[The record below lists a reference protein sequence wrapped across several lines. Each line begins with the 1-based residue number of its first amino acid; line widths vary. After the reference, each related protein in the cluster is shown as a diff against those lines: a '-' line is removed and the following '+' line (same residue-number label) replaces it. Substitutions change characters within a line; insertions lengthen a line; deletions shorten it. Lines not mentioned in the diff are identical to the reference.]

1 MSHEID
7 YKRLRSPPKQRYGLT
22 LFLTLFQVA
31 FIVLFAY
38 KCKSVSFDKEEAPRL
53 YPMFMDVHSMMF
65 VGFGFLMTFL
75 KRYGYGAIGF
85 NFLVAAYVLEL
96 SLLVRG
102 LLHSKF
108 GSFTLNIESLLV
120 ADFCAAAVLISFGAV
135 IGKASISQLI
145 IMATIEVIVQS
156 FNEYIGLEFLKA
168 YDIGES
174 MYVHVFGAYFG
185 LAVAKVLNNRD
196 LENENES
203 STYNSDLFSMIGTI
217 FLWIYW
223 PSFNSAVA
231 KDEGQMRAIV
241 NTYLSI
247 ASSCITTFIISTLV
261 GKGKLNMVHVQ
272 NATLAGGVA
281 VGTMAD
287 MAILPSSAMMI
298 GSVAGVVSTL
308 GFEYVTPLLKKIY
321 LHDTCGVNN
330 LHGMPGL
337 ISGIGGAIVATFAT
351 TQSFTFGEDTNRM
364 YTFYPSRIPIFN
376 STEYLNRSLNATE
389 YSSGGYGRSGAA
401 QGAYQMA
408 ALCLTL
414 IVAIVSGMITGL
426 IMKSP
431 IFEQIKENDEMFD
444 DQSNWITPSDYAY
457 HGKSNDNLEQ
467 GTDLKN
473 LRV

>member
-1 MSHEID
+1 MSHDID
-7 YKRLRSPPKQRYGLT
+7 YKRMRTPPKQRFSLT
-22 LFLTLFQVA
+22 FFLSIFQIV

-38 KCKSVSFDKEEAPRL
+38 KCKSVKYDKEEVPRL

-96 SLLVRG
+96 ALLVRG
-102 LLHSKF
+102 LIDSDF
-108 GSFTLNIESLLV
+108 GPFTLNIESLLV
-120 ADFCAAAVLISFGAV
+120 ADFCAATVLISFGAV

-145 IMATIEVIVQS
+145 IMATVEVIVQS
-156 FNEYIGLEFLKA
+156 LNEHIGLKYLKA

-196 LENENES
+196 LENQNES

-287 MAILPSSAMMI
+287 MAILPSSAMLI

-308 GFEYVTPLLKKIY
+308 GFEYLTPLLKKIY

-337 ISGIGGAIVATFAT
+337 ISGIGGAIVASLAT
-351 TQSFTFGEDTNRM
+351 TQSFTFGNDTTRM
-364 YTFYPSRIPIFN
+364 YSFYPSRIPLFN
-376 STEYLNRSLNATE
+376 STEYVNLTSYAPQFIE
-389 YSSGGYGRSGAA
+389 GGAGRSAA
-401 QGAYQMA
+401 TQGAYQMA

-426 IMKSP
+426 IMRSP

-444 DQSNWITPSDYAY
+444 DQSNWITPSDY
-457 HGKSNDNLEQ
+457 GKNHENLEK